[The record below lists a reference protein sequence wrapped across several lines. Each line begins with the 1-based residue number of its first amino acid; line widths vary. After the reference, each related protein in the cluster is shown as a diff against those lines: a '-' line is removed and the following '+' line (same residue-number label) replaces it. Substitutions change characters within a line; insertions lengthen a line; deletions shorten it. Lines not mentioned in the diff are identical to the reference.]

1 MPQYRFHGFWPSAE
15 TDEGLFQLFTDLI
28 GPAAIGYRFVYVVSV
43 FAPPPRARRKDA
55 LYVQFSG
62 ESHFHDPSLFD
73 INLIPSMPGPNIV
86 PFPYMALEYWRR
98 NHLRQRCFGRDL
110 SEETFNAKKPCLFV
124 VSNPNC
130 RERMDFFHRLSE
142 IMPVD
147 SWGGVLNNQSGR
159 RPTGKWWEQSY
170 MDLIAQYRFM
180 ICFENSRK
188 DFYMTE
194 KLLNAYAGGT
204 VPIYWGCP
212 QVSEMINSDAF
223 LAMQDDYGDRSASI
237 LAETVSALNSD
248 YQLYRQAYS
257 QALFSGDQED
267 PRFDL
272 SAVSSELTKYRP
284 LPNAQLQ
291 LA

>member
-15 TDEGLFQLFTDLI
+15 TDEGLFQLFAELL
-28 GPAAIGYRFVYVVSV
+28 GPVAAGYRIVYVVSV
-43 FAPPPRARRKDA
+43 FSPPPRARRKDA

-86 PFPYMALEYWRR
+86 PLPYMALEYWRR
-98 NHLRQRCFGRDL
+98 NQLHQLCLGRKI
-110 SEETFNAKKPCLFV
+110 SEEAFNAKKPCLFV

-142 IMPVD
+142 RMPVD

-159 RPTGKWWEQSY
+159 RPTGQWWEQSY

-180 ICFENSRK
+180 ICFENTRK

-194 KLLNAYAGGT
+194 KLLNGYVGGAI
-204 VPIYWGCP
+204 PIYWGCP
-212 QVSEMINSDAF
+212 QVSEMINPDAF
-223 LAMQDDYGDRSASI
+223 LAIRDDYSENSASI
-237 LAETVSALNSD
+237 LAETVSTLNSD
-248 YQLYRQAYS
+248 YEIYSKTYS
-257 QALFSGDQED
+257 QTLFSNCRED
-267 PRFDL
+267 PRFNL
-272 SAVSSELTKYRP
+272 SAVSNELIKYKPSRT
-284 LPNAQLQ
+284 AER
-291 LA
+291 